1 MLGEGDMNGGQKE
14 VVGVLAA
21 TAAKKGPARLEQGV
35 AQFVLALQNYKS
47 IWHNFLC
54 FFFYFCT
61 DIFRIEY
68 SVLQQLLWSIAA
80 MK

>member
-35 AQFVLALQNYKS
+35 AQFVLALQNTS
-47 IWHNFLC
+47 QFG
-54 FFFYFCT
+54 T
-61 DIFRIEY
+61 IFN
-68 SVLQQLLWSIAA
+68 VF
-80 MK
+80 